1 MRSQGGDLGLA
12 MKVWATVGFVS
23 DLSKASGSLA
33 RTAVSSVDRRVG
45 AADSQAC
52 AATTASTPCL
62 AQKLCDRV
70 KARKAGQLER
80 QQHTSVA
87 CSLLMAWNCSAL
99 CKSPR
104 GRRNAQPLRYSLASL
119 PLSLA
124 LPVFHSSSSS
134 LVAHS
139 SSIKPAPLV
148 RLLLDIPEVKHLHP
162 RSTSTTKSLYLQP
175 ILPFATPPHCH
186 RPFNHS
192 FPACLQLDCI
202 RILPPL
208 AHVSF
213 QTRTTIRLR
222 PSRSHLPDQL
232 HIE

>member
-1 MRSQGGDLGLA
+1 MGHGGVSLRSQQGQWFARSRSRGLRRSSCGCGRFPS
-12 MKVWATVGFVS
+12 VRSNNGQH
-23 DLSKASGSLA
+23 
-33 RTAVSSVDRRVG
+33 AVP
-45 AADSQAC
+45 C
-52 AATTASTPCL
+52 AE
-62 AQKLCDRV
+62 LCDRV
-70 KARKAGQLER
+70 KARKAGQFER
-80 QQHTSVA
+80 QQHASVA
-87 CSLLMAWNCSAL
+87 CSLLMAWNRSAL
-99 CKSPR
+99 CKSPCS
-104 GRRNAQPLRYSLASL
+104 RRNAQPLRCLLASL

-124 LPVFHSSSSS
+124 LPVFHSSFSSS
-134 LVAHS
+134 VAHS

-162 RSTSTTKSLYLQP
+162 RVTSTTNLLYLP
-175 ILPFATPPHCH
+175 ISPFATPRHCH

-222 PSRSHLPDQL
+222 PSRSLFPNHL